1 LKNKTEAQMADKE
14 KIKEGNKKICPHCK
28 KEIVEVMPGWG
39 GKRREE
45 CGCTKF

>member
-1 LKNKTEAQMADKE
+1 LKNKAETKKAGRGET
-14 KIKEGNKKICPHCK
+14 KEGDKKVCPHCK